1 MLYFYSVKNKSYYFF
16 LYNHYMKKS
25 LKQELYDRCKIKL
38 EERINSFENAMKNA
52 QAASNSEDKSSAGDK
67 YETSR
72 AMGQLDRDMNAKQFV
87 EAQNEYASLLKIF
100 ITNESEKVIAGSMIE
115 TNIGIYFIAAG
126 IGTIE
131 LESVNKT
138 IIVLSPRS
146 PLAMAFMGKKKSDTI
161 HFNNKSFQIIQL
173 S

>member
-1 MLYFYSVKNKSYYFF
+1 
-16 LYNHYMKKS
+16 MKKS

-72 AMGQLDRDMNAKQFV
+72 AMGQLDRDMNAKQLI
-87 EAQNEYASLLKIF
+87 EAQQEYASLSKIA
-100 ITNESEKVIAGSMIE
+100 ITNKSEQVIAGSMVE
-115 TNIGIYFIAAG
+115 TNNGLFFIAAG
-126 IGTIE
+126 IGTIQ

-146 PLAMAFMGKKKSDTI
+146 PLAMAFMGKKKGDQI
-161 HFNNKSFQIIQL
+161 LFNNKSFQIIQL